1 MTFKIFSLTVTTAA
15 CLLCFAEKATAQT
28 ISLTTLGTPYTQ
40 NFDALSST
48 ATTTN
53 NVLAINGWSLT
64 ETGGGVRD
72 NEQYAVDNGGSST
85 GDAYSYG
92 VAGNSDRAFGGLQS
106 GTLIPLIGAAFT
118 NTTGATITTLSFSY
132 MGEQWRI
139 GNTAAARDDRL
150 NFEYSTSASDLA
162 TGTYTAVAAGN
173 IISPIKTAA
182 SASALNGNLAANQIA
197 VSFTITGLS
206 IADGA
211 TFWIRWTD
219 LNASGADDG
228 LSIDD
233 FTLTPYGSAPA
244 PEIDVQGNLVSI
256 VDGATTATLTNHSDF
271 GSQSVCAGSLSRT
284 FTILNTGNL
293 DLNLTNTTPV
303 MLSGA
308 NAGDFTVTS
317 QPSATTIIAGGSSTF
332 VVEFNPSAA
341 GTATAFISIG
351 NDDANEHPFDFVI
364 QGTGVEV
371 TATLN
376 SLTNVSC
383 NGGNDGA
390 VSVNATG
397 SGTLTYDWEP
407 GALTGDGTS
416 GISGLTAG
424 NYSLTVT
431 DANTC
436 STTAT
441 FSISE
446 PQILVLNVTSTNSLV
461 CAGSSATL
469 SASAS
474 GGTGVA
480 TYTWST
486 GENVA
491 NIVVTPTLSGT
502 YTVDVTDANNC
513 LQTNTISIN
522 VSDLPVIS
530 VNSGTICSGE
540 SFTIT
545 ATGADTYTYS
555 GGSNVVSPTSP
566 TSYSVTGTNMDGC
579 VSSAAAVS
587 NVMVN
592 ALPVISVNSG
602 TICAGESFTITAT
615 GADTYTYSGGSSV
628 VSPTVP
634 TSYSVTGSSP
644 EGCISS
650 AAAVSNVM
658 VNALP
663 VISVNSGTI
672 CAGESFT
679 ITATGADTYTYSG
692 GSSVVS
698 PTVPTSYS
706 VTGTSP
712 EGCISSAAAV
722 SDVMVNTLPVVN
734 VTASNTLICTGET
747 ATLTATGAD
756 TYTWST
762 AATTS
767 IIMVSPT
774 SDESYTVTG
783 TDMSGCNNNAMVS
796 LTVSLCTGISS
807 SNVGASL
814 NVYPNPSNGHF
825 SIELDANAE
834 VEVYDLMGCV
844 ILKQQFETGRHFINL
859 DSQANGI
866 YVMKASM
873 AGKNYSIKLL
883 KQ

>member
-351 NDDANEHPFDFVI
+351 NDDANEH
-364 QGTGVEV
+364 
-371 TATLN
+371 
-376 SLTNVSC
+376 
-383 NGGNDGA
+383 
-390 VSVNATG
+390 
-397 SGTLTYDWEP
+397 
-407 GALTGDGTS
+407 
-416 GISGLTAG
+416 
-424 NYSLTVT
+424 
-431 DANTC
+431 
-436 STTAT
+436 
-441 FSISE
+441 
-446 PQILVLNVTSTNSLV
+446 
-461 CAGSSATL
+461 
-469 SASAS
+469 
-474 GGTGVA
+474 
-480 TYTWST
+480 
-486 GENVA
+486 
-491 NIVVTPTLSGT
+491 
-502 YTVDVTDANNC
+502 
-513 LQTNTISIN
+513 
-522 VSDLPVIS
+522 
-530 VNSGTICSGE
+530 
-540 SFTIT
+540 
-545 ATGADTYTYS
+545 
-555 GGSNVVSPTSP
+555 
-566 TSYSVTGTNMDGC
+566 
-579 VSSAAAVS
+579 
-587 NVMVN
+587 
-592 ALPVISVNSG
+592 
-602 TICAGESFTITAT
+602 
-615 GADTYTYSGGSSV
+615 
-628 VSPTVP
+628 
-634 TSYSVTGSSP
+634 
-644 EGCISS
+644 
-650 AAAVSNVM
+650 
-658 VNALP
+658 
-663 VISVNSGTI
+663 
-672 CAGESFT
+672 
-679 ITATGADTYTYSG
+679 
-692 GSSVVS
+692 
-698 PTVPTSYS
+698 
-706 VTGTSP
+706 
-712 EGCISSAAAV
+712 
-722 SDVMVNTLPVVN
+722 
-734 VTASNTLICTGET
+734 
-747 ATLTATGAD
+747 
-756 TYTWST
+756 
-762 AATTS
+762 
-767 IIMVSPT
+767 
-774 SDESYTVTG
+774 
-783 TDMSGCNNNAMVS
+783 
-796 LTVSLCTGISS
+796 
-807 SNVGASL
+807 
-814 NVYPNPSNGHF
+814 
-825 SIELDANAE
+825 
-834 VEVYDLMGCV
+834 
-844 ILKQQFETGRHFINL
+844 
-859 DSQANGI
+859 
-866 YVMKASM
+866 
-873 AGKNYSIKLL
+873 
-883 KQ
+883 